1 MSEQSGEFLFTD
13 NLEQLRQS
21 MHQNLQG
28 IVGDLRETGSQL
40 DGTDIGAGFVDNLV
54 RDIATKGSQAV
65 QTAREVAERIKEAL
79 ASGTALPTGGFAG
92 AFKAEAPQLGKQME
106 DYFRLQVADLPDTVR
121 ANPKVQQILGDAY
134 EHVAR
139 TVASGITAER
149 AGVGEAA
156 RSTPGVAPR
165 DARGRGQDPA
175 QEVERALGGFAAELR
190 STLSPFGQDV
200 TRFQAEGREVAERI
214 RAAAQGGGA
223 RLSTGDNAAVRAGAA
238 GQGPLAGSVQPNAER
253 SSFAVDLGGA
263 QAAITGDFVEGFT
276 KSGPIVHDILR
287 SAVGEAGPVLSTSI
301 KDALAE
307 GARIIAALGSGE
319 AVRIGGKASPN
330 VAFPADGTVAKLN
343 SAGENVPLNA
353 NQQALLQQGYAEQI
367 TTEKAKQQAAEVK
380 RTTELNASIDRA
392 VRNEQVAN
400 EADVTSTKMA
410 VQHADLLNRRT
421 RAEADVQSGAGVTAG
436 KVTFS
441 SQGAT
446 ETGTGRIVNDF
457 STLRGASQAL
467 SVKLEQLA
475 EAEVHASKTP
485 IDGLI
490 QGLFGAGGR
499 KRTGGAQP
507 VDADSPLFGLAE
519 TAGVVAKYEVLGRG
533 IASMGGAAVGAVRDF
548 ASLDEATRQLNE
560 VFGTAESTSGRLI
573 GKLQDV
579 AASGGIASADL
590 IKASTTTGAA
600 FGGDT
605 GAGRAQAADESAMAI
620 RDSSV
625 ITGQDSSSSAAQ
637 LVAIGTAYGLAGNQI
652 SQVNDAVATARK
664 EFGGSASEIQK
675 ALAGLAVV
683 GPQAGYSLDQL
694 ALSVGKVQAATG
706 EGGSQ
711 IASSLT
717 RIFNILEKPS
727 SRTELAD
734 KLGITL
740 TGDAKNGIEQ
750 LAQAFPTLKTSQRV
764 FLENT
769 AGGARS
775 LRSLVPL
782 LADQPGLQAAF
793 ARALNTSGA
802 GADAA
807 NASLNGLGGQLRAFG
822 SGVKELAVNIAQSGV
837 LDPFILLFEL
847 LRPGLSLLNQVVKS
861 FNDIPPSVRGT
872 ALSIGELIIA
882 VNALKLLGGTNIGA
896 SLVGSL
902 PSQAQLGRGAAN
914 VRSGGLAQQI
924 GGIFRGERARDDAGL
939 RTGERQPGGGLF
951 GNPFIRP
958 SPEANATAGL
968 KAANDRF
975 ITVIDEGTAKRAAA
989 ELTAANAVAA
999 GGVGSEAAVLAQA
1012 NAARVTTEAA
1022 AAQQVAAREVAAAQA
1037 LLTGATDKAVITQ
1050 EANSLAVAEST
1061 GANQARAASDVEV
1074 IAGDTAAAAA
1084 AGEKAGADGLGA
1096 IASRARAVA
1105 DAAGVAVEAAH
1116 TEAEVADTVSVLAN
1130 ARAMAVST
1138 LSSMKSGATN
1148 LLGTLKA
1155 GPAEGSLLGRMGFG
1169 SFEEGGLKGALRGG
1183 TNILPKAMGGEGLL
1197 AAGGLALGATVGAGL
1212 LIDKQL
1218 YDDRRKVDDAF
1229 AGSDKAQSQSAT
1241 ANNGDELRS
1250 AAGAL
1255 EASSKS
1261 IADSSKGPIGSIVGA
1276 LTEVFGG
1283 ANRGAERKFDDNLAG
1298 EDRRAAGALDDERR
1312 NALGAGSFDLSAV
1325 SGVADGLKVL
1335 QRNGASAKQQLDAL
1349 NAALGQVADAAAG
1362 GARRVAPGQAGV
1374 LAAKAADNIA
1384 QGVAAEAEAES
1395 QQHNPL
1401 QRGIFGTDTSK
1412 AGDALRK
1419 VNLEKLGGGLQDD
1432 VKTALADSGLDKGAV
1447 TPEKFAAASLE
1458 VEAAL
1463 KKRLADQGIEFSKL
1477 PQETQARLLTAAKGG
1492 LAEELNKI
1500 DNGGTGGASGGAVG
1514 KLNSD
1519 QINDVLAAA
1528 PGLAQKAGADA
1539 ATAASLGG
1547 TAGGGALAGAQ
1558 ANVAELVKIRTN
1570 LIATGATADK
1580 LGELGLE
1587 IDKANLGVQAATITH
1602 LAAVNALATANVG
1615 QFNRLGTIDSQIA
1628 GVDEKI
1634 AVTTDED
1641 QKLAL
1646 QAQRRGL
1653 ADQRANQLVTNANS
1667 ARRVGIDSRNVA
1679 GNASADVADARGK
1692 LDQINADPNAS
1703 GQSITDAQKAFND
1716 SLVKFAQTS
1725 VAQANML
1732 RDSQVA
1738 VGDKVGEL
1746 YAAAQDAAD
1755 TAGADLAGSPQQQI
1769 DRRIAA
1775 QKAIDARVAAAAQNA
1790 AVAQSTIDPRNLT
1803 GQAAQKLQDDIA
1815 ARNALAAGDTTG
1827 RANAAR
1833 QIAQDRN
1840 AITQQNVALANAQ
1853 RDAATDPRDSV
1864 RQAQVALQNAQ
1875 ASLGAALPGQ
1885 QDYADKVKA
1894 SRAAQLALA
1903 QAISNA
1909 ANAAQ
1914 EAGIDSRDTL
1924 GEAQA
1929 KVDAAQR
1936 AVNDAGGIGPG
1947 AAVAAKALAD
1957 AVLARALAQL
1967 DLANAQRSSADFPG
1981 DALQAAATAVV
1992 AATANLANDK
2002 AGTIK
2007 YFTDLAA
2014 LRSAQV
2020 AYARQIEDQQNVLEQ
2035 LNSDQTNPV
2044 ITAQNAVDAARR
2056 KLADDQ
2062 RLGAPPETIQRDT
2075 LALNN
2080 AQNNEQKTA
2089 FQQQLSDAQ
2098 TNLQLHRISG
2108 AAYLAYLQT
2117 LRTNVLATGLKTRQ
2131 QVDELNQVDQAILAA
2146 NQQLS
2151 GQFNL
2156 GDIKVPTVY
2165 QERREAASG
2174 GIDITG
2180 IGGVVTTN
2188 PLTQKAND
2196 VIAPLSAAIA
2206 GIKTDQAITALAG
2219 LQGRIDQ
2226 FATGIGLIAGPT
2238 AQDPG
2243 AFAASGAGNLGSPGG
2258 ISTINHVTI
2267 NGVDIAR
2274 VVEYLNGAL
2283 GRGAVN
2289 RNPAL
2294 SGRKI

>member
-13 NLEQLRQS
+13 NLDQLRQS

-92 AFKAEAPQLGKQME
+92 AFKAEAPQLGRQME

-134 EHVAR
+134 EHVAK

-149 AGVGEAA
+149 QGVADVA
-156 RSTPGVAPR
+156 RNTPGVAQR
-165 DARGRGQDPA
+165 DAVGRGQNPA
-175 QEVERALGGFAAELR
+175 LEIERALGGFATELR

-238 GQGPLAGSVQPNAER
+238 GQGPLAGAVQPNAER

-330 VAFPADGTVAKLN
+330 VAFPADGSVAKLN
-343 SAGENVPLNA
+343 SAGESVPLNV

-367 TTEKAKQQAAEVK
+367 TTEKAKQQAAEAK
-380 RTTELNASIDRA
+380 RTAELSASIDRA
-392 VRNEQVAN
+392 VRNEQAAN
-400 EADVTSTKMA
+400 EADVTSTKA
-410 VQHADLLNRRT
+410 SVQHADLLNRRA
-421 RAEADVQSGAGVTAG
+421 RAQADVDSGAGVTAG

-457 STLRGASQAL
+457 NTLRSASQSL

-475 EAEVHASKTP
+475 EAEGHANKTP
-485 IDGLI
+485 IDGLV

-507 VDADSPLFGLAE
+507 VDGDSPLFGLAE

-533 IASMGGAAVGAVRDF
+533 IASLGGAATGAVRDF

-560 VFGTAESTSGRLI
+560 VFGTTESTSGQLI

-579 AASGGIASADL
+579 AASGGIATADL
-590 IKASTTTGAA
+590 IKASTTAGAA
-600 FGGDT
+600 LGGDT
-605 GAGRAQAADESAMAI
+605 GTGRAQAASESAPAI
-620 RDSSV
+620 RDSSI

-652 SQVNDAVATARK
+652 SQVNDAVANARK
-664 EFGGSASEIQK
+664 EFGGNAAEVQK

-717 RIFNILEKPS
+717 RIFNVLEKPT

-734 KLGITL
+734 KLGISL

-750 LAQAFPTLKTSQRV
+750 LAQAFPTLNNSQRV

-769 AGGARS
+769 AGGARG

-793 ARALNTSGA
+793 SRALSTSGI

-822 SGVKELAVNIAQSGV
+822 AGVKEAAVNIAQSGV
-837 LDPFILLFEL
+837 LDPFVLLFET
-847 LRPGLSLLNQVVKS
+847 LRPGLSLLNQTVKS
-861 FNDIPPSVRGT
+861 FNDISPAVRGT

-882 VNALKLLGGTNIGA
+882 VNALKLIGGTNLGSSLIGA
-896 SLVGSL
+896 L
-902 PSQAQLGRGAAN
+902 PSKEQLAQGAAN
-914 VRSGGLAQQI
+914 VRTGGLAQQV
-924 GGIFRGERARDDAGL
+924 GGIFRGERAKDDAGL
-939 RTGERQPGGGLF
+939 RSGERQAGGGLF
-951 GNPFIRP
+951 GNPFAKVA
-958 SPEANATAGL
+958 PEQSAAAGL
-968 KAANDRF
+968 KAANERF
-975 ITVIDEGTAKRAAA
+975 IAVVEDGAAKLSAAN
-989 ELTAANAVAA
+989 LTAANAAAA
-999 GGVGSEAAVLAQA
+999 GGAGSEASTVAQA
-1012 NAARVTTEAA
+1012 NLARVTSETAA
-1022 AAQQVAAREVAAAQA
+1022 LQQAAAREVSAAQA
-1037 LLTGATDKAVITQ
+1037 LLSDTTSKAVITQ

-1061 GANQARAASDVEV
+1061 GVNQARVASDVEV
-1074 IAGDTAAAAA
+1074 IAGDSAAALAA
-1084 AGEKAGADGLGA
+1084 TEKAAADGLGA
-1096 IASRARAVA
+1096 IASQARVVADGAAVA
-1105 DAAGVAVEAAH
+1105 VQVAH
-1116 TEAEVADTVSVLAN
+1116 TEAQAVDTASVLAN

-1138 LSSMKSGATN
+1138 LASIQKGAGS
-1148 LLGTLKA
+1148 LLDIVKA
-1155 GPAEGSLLGRMGFG
+1155 GPREGSLLSRLGIG
-1169 SFEEGGLKGALRGG
+1169 SFEKGGLQGLLRGG
-1183 TNILPKAMGGEGLL
+1183 ASVGGS
-1197 AAGGLALGATVGAGL
+1197 GLALGAGAVGGAL
-1212 LIDKQL
+1212 LLDKQL
-1218 YDDRRKVDDAF
+1218 YDDRRKVDASF
-1229 AGSDKAQSQSAT
+1229 AGSDKAQSQSAV
-1241 ANNGDELRS
+1241 ASNSDDLRS
-1250 AAGAL
+1250 AASAL
-1255 EASSKS
+1255 EGASKS

-1283 ANRGAERKFDDNLAG
+1283 ANRGAERKFNENLAG
-1298 EDRRAAGALDDERR
+1298 EDRRAAGALDDERK
-1312 NALGAGSFDLSAV
+1312 NALGGGAFDLSAV

-1349 NAALGQVADAAAG
+1349 NGALSQVADAASG
-1362 GARRVAPGQAGV
+1362 GARRVLTGQAGV
-1374 LAAKAADNIA
+1374 LAAKTADNIT

-1447 TPEKFAAASLE
+1447 TPEKFAAASVE

-1477 PQETQARLLTAAKGG
+1477 PQETQARLLAAAKGG
-1492 LAEELNKI
+1492 LAQELNKI
-1500 DNGGTGGASGGAVG
+1500 DGGSAAGSAG
-1514 KLNSD
+1514 KLNND

-1539 ATAASLGG
+1539 ASAASLGG

-1558 ANVAELVKIRTN
+1558 ANVAELVKIRAN
-1570 LIATGATADK
+1570 LAATGATADK
-1580 LGELGLE
+1580 LVEIGLE

-1615 QFNRLGTIDSQIA
+1615 QFNRLGTIDSQVA
-1628 GVDEKI
+1628 GVNEKL
-1634 AVTTDED
+1634 ALATDED

-1646 QAQRRGL
+1646 QAQLRGL
-1653 ADQRANQLVTNANS
+1653 ADQRANQLVTNVNS
-1667 ARRVGIDSRNVA
+1667 ARRVGIDSRNVGA
-1679 GNASADVADARGK
+1679 NASADVADAKGK
-1692 LDQINADPNAS
+1692 LDQINADPNAN
-1703 GQSITDAQKAFND
+1703 GQSITDAQKAYND
-1716 SLVKFAQTS
+1716 SLVKLAQSS
-1725 VAQANML
+1725 VAQANLL
-1732 RDSQVA
+1732 RDSGVA

-1746 YAAAQDAAD
+1746 YAAAQDAAA
-1755 TAGADLAGSPQQQI
+1755 TAGADLAGSPQQQA

-1790 AVAQSTIDPRNLT
+1790 ALAQSTIDPRNAT

-1875 ASLGAALPGQ
+1875 ASLAAALPGQ

-1894 SRAAQLALA
+1894 SRTAQFALA

-1981 DALQAAATAVV
+1981 DALQAAATAVA

-2014 LRSAQV
+2014 LRAAQV

-2056 KLADDQ
+2056 KLADDT

-2108 AAYLAYLQT
+2108 AAYLQYLQT

-2165 QERREAASG
+2165 QERRQAASG

-2180 IGGVVTTN
+2180 IAGVVTTN

-2196 VIAPLSAAIA
+2196 VIAPLSAAVA
-2206 GIKTDQAITALAG
+2206 GIKTGQAITALAG
-2219 LQGRIDQ
+2219 LQSQIDQ

-2243 AFAASGAGNLGSPGG
+2243 AFAGSGTGNLGSPGG
-2258 ISTINHVTI
+2258 IATTNNVTI
-2267 NGVDIAR
+2267 NGVDITK
-2274 VVEYLNGAL
+2274 VVQYLNGVL
-2283 GRGAVN
+2283 GRGAVS
-2289 RNPAL
+2289 RNSVL